1 MIDRLSLPQ
10 SWVCMRW
17 PFLSFSKK
25 KRERQRER
33 EGERERG
40 LKLERNK
47 DLLEDVPNVGTH
59 EMVEKHKEI
68 FGVWCVGQN
77 RRGQHVL

>member
-1 MIDRLSLPQ
+1 MTLSLIFQ
-10 SWVCMRW
+10 E
-17 PFLSFSKK
+17 KE
-25 KRERQRER
+25 RER
-33 EGERERG
+33 ERERG
-40 LKLERNK
+40 LKLERVK
-47 DLLEDVPNVGTH
+47 DLLEDIPNVGAH

>member
-1 MIDRLSLPQ
+1 MTLSLFFQ
-10 SWVCMRW
+10 E
-17 PFLSFSKK
+17 K
-25 KRERQRER
+25 ERKA
-33 EGERERG
+33 ERERG
-40 LKLERNK
+40 LKLERMK

-59 EMVEKHKEI
+59 ETVEKHTEI

>member
-1 MIDRLSLPQ
+1 MTLSLFFQ
-10 SWVCMRW
+10 E
-17 PFLSFSKK
+17 K
-25 KRERQRER
+25 KRKA
-33 EGERERG
+33 ERERG
-40 LKLERNK
+40 LKLERMK

-59 EMVEKHKEI
+59 ETVDKQREI